1 MDTKHNAAIIN
12 DMIRRYV
19 AGAADIKP
27 QDWSE
32 FVAAQND
39 GYRTGPEIGEK
50 VPDFTLTDQYG
61 KNRALADL
69 MGGNGLLL
77 VFVRSAHW

>member
-1 MDTKHNAAIIN
+1 MDAATKAAALN
-12 DMIRRYV
+12 GMVRRMA
-19 AGAADIKP
+19 AGGADVTTDAWI
-27 QDWSE
+27 E
-32 FVAAQND
+32 FCEAQND

-50 VPDFTLTDQYG
+50 VPNFELTDRYG

-69 MGGNGLLL
+69 TGPNGLLL

>member
-27 QDWSE
+27 RDWTE

-39 GYRTGPEIGEK
+39 GCQTGPEIGEK

-61 KNRALADL
+61 NNRALAEL
-69 MGGNGLLL
+69 MGLNGLLL